1 MASLTIRNLEESL
14 KSRLRVQAATHG
26 RSMEEEARVLLRAA
40 ISAENREARGLG
52 SAIHAL
58 FRPLGGF
65 EVVGPPSRGAMLATR
80 NPADFGGCGVDVI
93 DPRTTKL
100 R

>member
-14 KSRLRVQAATHG
+14 KSRLRVRAATHG

-40 ISAENREARGLG
+40 LPPEDRHAKGLG

-58 FRPLGGF
+58 FRPLGGVDVAPPPR
-65 EVVGPPSRGAMLATR
+65 EAMRDPPSF
-80 NPADFGGCGVDVI
+80 D
-93 DPRTTKL
+93 
-100 R
+100 